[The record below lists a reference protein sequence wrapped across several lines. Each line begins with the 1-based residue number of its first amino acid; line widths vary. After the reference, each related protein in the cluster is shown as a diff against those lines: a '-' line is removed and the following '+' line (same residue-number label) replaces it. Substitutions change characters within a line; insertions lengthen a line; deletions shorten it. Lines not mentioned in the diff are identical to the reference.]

1 MKWPENVQY
10 MSPTARTITTKL
22 LNQGESINGSPFLFI
37 GKGVFMNNVD
47 LHTHSNKSDG
57 SMSPSELIVLA
68 KDKGLCAI
76 ALTDH
81 DTIDGLDEAIAKGD
95 ELGIRVIPG
104 VELSCEY
111 QGKDIHIVGLN
122 INHKDSN
129 FKSTLKEFVDSRDL
143 RNRKMCQKLT
153 KAGLPVDYDEL
164 IATFSESVI
173 TRAHYARYMLSKGY
187 IKSLPE
193 AFERYIG
200 DNSPCYIPREK
211 VTPVQGIQL
220 ILNAG
225 GIPVLAHPLLYKMGK
240 ERLDNLVTEL
250 KEAGLVALEALYS
263 TYTPSDEREM
273 RALATKHGLLI
284 SGGSDYHGLAKP
296 GLELGTGYGK
306 LFVPAEVLDNL
317 LSSQATN
324 CN

>member
-1 MKWPENVQY
+1 MNSVNLHTHDATQAE
-10 MSPTARTITTKL
+10 TIAY
-22 LNQGESINGSPFLFI
+22 GSHA
-37 GKGVFMNNVD
+37 VD

-57 SMSPSELIVLA
+57 SMSPTELIDLA
-68 KDKGLCAI
+68 KAKGLTSI

-81 DTIDGLDEAIAKGD
+81 DTTAGLDEAIKRGQ
-95 ELGIRVIPG
+95 EIGVRVIPG

-111 QGKDIHIVGLN
+111 QGKDVHIVGLN
-122 INHKDSN
+122 INHHDEHFISVLKD
-129 FKSTLKEFVDSRDL
+129 FVDSREL

-153 KAGLPVDYDEL
+153 DAGLPVDYDEL
-164 IATFSESVI
+164 MATFGESVI
-173 TRAHYARYMLSKGY
+173 TRAHYARFMLAKGY

-211 VTPVQGIQL
+211 VTPTQGIRL
-220 ILNAG
+220 ILEAG

-240 ERLDNLVTEL
+240 DRLNTLVLEL
-250 KEAGLVALEALYS
+250 KEAGLVALEAIYS

-273 RALATKHGLLI
+273 RALAAKHELLI
-284 SGGSDYHGLAKP
+284 SGGSDFHGAAKP

-306 LFVPAEVLDNL
+306 LYIPESVLEDI
-317 LSSQATN
+317 LSYSN
-324 CN
+324 NIK